1 LLTSVL
7 QATTLHHD
15 LIVQL
20 YSENSSISVEDTIT
34 LPGNTDKVIFSLNEA
49 FEVSSENASL
59 QVISTSK
66 SKRITLYQLSR
77 LPQDRKV
84 HLKYRGKIIGNSR
97 AGLFGM
103 PEQVFDENMLYLD
116 GRSRWY
122 PVFPAYSKFT
132 FNLQSN
138 RPKGWEILSQGKAAR
153 SENGVLYSMPRLQDD
168 IYLIGAPWKRY
179 AKSSG
184 DTELEVYLLGE
195 NPELARRYLD
205 ASEKYVDIYSNWIG
219 DYPYEKFAV
228 VENSWQTG
236 YGMPS
241 FTLLGSNVIR
251 LPFILYTSL
260 PHEILHNWWGN
271 GVFID
276 FSAGNWSEGLTAY
289 MADHFS
295 SEQRQQ
301 DSEYRRKALER
312 YANFA
317 AKQADFALK
326 DFTSRHNEASQAVGY
341 SKSLML
347 FHMLRNELGEER
359 FNQNIQSFWENFKF
373 RSASFPELIQN
384 LLKESELGA
393 DQFISQWLNRTGA
406 PEIKLAQAKLNKNM
420 NGFTLSINLEQQ
432 QKGDVYELS
441 VPLKVIFTNGEALT
455 ERLKLADKSQQ
466 FKFSYDQQPLH
477 IHIDPEYDVF
487 RLLGPQEKPAS
498 LGRLFGAKQ
507 QILVYPQDSTKE
519 MLNAWH
525 HLAALWNKKYDN
537 VRLVSDSEF
546 NALSEDSAVW
556 ILGWNNQLLKKHQVR
571 LAADTQRVKMKSA
584 EINNDTFL
592 AEDHAVILLDNDTR
606 RSSLGFIGANT
617 PSTVNGL
624 ARKLPHYSSYGRLAF
639 EAHTVKNI
647 VKQHLQVT
655 NSPLQHSFE

>member
-1 LLTSVL
+1 MASAL
-7 QATTLHHD
+7 QAETLHHD
-15 LIVQL
+15 LMVQL

-34 LPGNTDKVIFSLNEA
+34 LPGDTDKVIFSLNEA
-49 FEVSSENASL
+49 FEVSSTNASL
-59 QVISTSK
+59 QVISSSK

-77 LPQDRKV
+77 LPEDRKV
-84 HLKYRGKIIGNSR
+84 HLKYRGKIIENSR
-97 AGLFGM
+97 SGLFGM
-103 PEQVFDENMLYLD
+103 PERVFDEKMLYLD
-116 GRSRWY
+116 GRSQWY

-132 FNLQSN
+132 FNLLTNS
-138 RPKGWEILSQGKAAR
+138 PKGWEIISQGKAVR
-153 SENGVLYSMPRLQDD
+153 SENGVLYSMPRVQDD

-289 MADHFS
+289 MADHYS

-317 AKQADFALK
+317 AKQNDFALK
-326 DFTSRHNEASQAVGY
+326 DFTSRHNEASQAIGY

-347 FHMLRNELGEER
+347 FHMLRNSLGKEK
-359 FNQNIQSFWENFKF
+359 FNQNIQTFWEDFKF
-373 RSASFPELIQN
+373 DSASFPQLIET
-384 LLKESELGA
+384 LLKGTQLDA
-393 DQFISQWLNRTGA
+393 NQFVSQWLKRTGA
-406 PEIKLAQAKLNKNM
+406 PEIMLTQATVKQMDNKH
-420 NGFTLSINLEQQ
+420 TLSIHIRQQ
-432 QKGDVYELS
+432 QKDETYNLT
-441 VPLKVIFTNGEALT
+441 VPMKVTFKNGQTLIEQ
-455 ERLKLADKSQQ
+455 LKLTDKSHQ
-466 FKFSYDQQPLH
+466 FKFSYDQQPLQ
-477 IHIDPEYDVF
+477 IHIDPDFDVF
-487 RLLGPQEKPAS
+487 RLLDPQEKPAS

-507 QILVYPQDSTKE
+507 QILVYPQDTTKE
-519 MLNAWH
+519 ALDAWH

-546 NALSEDSAVW
+546 NALSEDTTVW

-571 LAADTQRVKMKSA
+571 LTSDTQRVQMKSA

-592 AEDHAVILLDNDTR
+592 AEGHAVVMLDNDTR
-606 RSSLGFIGANT
+606 RSPLGFIGAND
-617 PSTVNGL
+617 PSTIKGL

-639 EAHTVKNI
+639 EVHTAKNI